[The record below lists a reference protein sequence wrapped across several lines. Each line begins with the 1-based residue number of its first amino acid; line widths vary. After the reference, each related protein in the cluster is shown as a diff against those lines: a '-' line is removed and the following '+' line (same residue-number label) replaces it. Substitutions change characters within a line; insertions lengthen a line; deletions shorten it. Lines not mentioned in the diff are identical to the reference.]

1 MLRELWFSGT
11 WGRILANVLV
21 GLSVLVTLY
30 LLYIAYRKL
39 IAAYGRGKK
48 KKVTVKYATVFELR
62 PPFAKGTVQFGFE
75 LEEPTEVE
83 FNILDREDKIVK
95 QLHKGT
101 LEAGIHPLLFDTSS
115 YANNIYYYQ
124 YISDVQKVT
133 KKFIIDN

>member
-11 WGRILANVLV
+11 WGRILANVIV
-21 GLSVLVTLY
+21 GLSIAVALY

-48 KKVTVKYATVFELR
+48 KKVTVKYATVFELK
-62 PPFAKGTVQFGFE
+62 PPFAKGKVQFGFE

-83 FNILDREDKIVK
+83 FNILDRNDQVVA
-95 QLHKGT
+95 QLHKGR
-101 LEAGIHPLLFDTSS
+101 LNAGIHPLLFDSTA
-115 YANNIYYYQ
+115 YPNNIYYYQ
-124 YISDVQKVT
+124 FVSDVQKVS

>member
-11 WGRILANVLV
+11 WGRILANVIV
-21 GLSVLVTLY
+21 GLSIAVALY

-48 KKVTVKYATVFELR
+48 KKVTVKYATVFELK
-62 PPFAKGTVQFGFE
+62 PPFAKGKVQFGFE

-83 FNILDREDKIVK
+83 FNILDRNDQIVA
-95 QLHKGT
+95 QLHKGR
-101 LEAGIHPLLFDTSS
+101 LDVGIHPLLFDSTA
-115 YANNIYYYQ
+115 YPNNIYYYQ
-124 YISDVQKVT
+124 FVSDVQKVS